1 MQKVINKQREG
12 NSGNDE
18 DLCQWLMCILLS
30 VLSRVMSYRREG
42 AGNPKVEMGQYRE
55 GKKES
60 TMEMFLKIA
69 GFTLYLMLILFKP
82 HCA

>member
-1 MQKVINKQREG
+1 MSRKRGTLEMMKICV
-12 NSGNDE
+12 NDWYE
-18 DLCQWLMCILLS
+18 YCFLFW
-30 VLSRVMSYRREG
+30 VEWWVTEEG
-42 AGNPKVEMGQYRE
+42 AGSPKAEMGQYRE
-55 GKKES
+55 GKRES